1 MINAPHSPLSAR
13 YSVGLSLV
21 ELLVA
26 TLITLIGLLV
36 ITQVFAVYE
45 GWKRTTTGVAQ
56 TQESGL
62 LGAFAIEQDLRNA
75 GFGLIGVN
83 CTSISNYHAKAANNS
98 VSLPAKPL
106 TITQEEKAPRNDR
119 IDVLYSTS
127 AFANVDV
134 RLQYEIANSTSD
146 LYVNNDLGFVTGDL
160 ILLGSDG
167 GVCSILQFSGK
178 DRDAEVP
185 SSPNVTSSG
194 TARLLPHV
202 PGDATPWNPPE
213 GTNSLSGRT
222 YGVGTRVLNL
232 GSGLPPLE
240 PEPARP
246 APTLINHRYYVQDDT
261 LRMDE
266 LNVGDGSVSTFDLVP
281 GVVGLRAT
289 CLPAMPCSDSTTAIR
304 FGLVVRS
311 GNREKEKVA
320 QQEVKVVE
328 GNASIAFW
336 PGDGAPT
343 LDLDEE
349 ALHYRYR
356 VFQTVVPLKNII
368 WNPTP

>member
-1 MINAPHSPLSAR
+1 MDASRCHRGGARTSA
-13 YSVGLSLV
+13 GLSLV

-56 TQESGL
+56 TQEAGL
-62 LGAFAIEQDLRNA
+62 LGAFAVEQDLRNA
-75 GFGLIGVN
+75 GFGLVGVD
-83 CTSISNYHAKAANNS
+83 CTSISNYHANAAAKS
-98 VSLPAKPL
+98 VALPAKPL
-106 TITQEEKAPRNDR
+106 TITPDVKEKDEAQVNDR

-134 RLQYEIANSTSD
+134 WLQYAIDDSASD
-146 LYVNNDLGFVTGDL
+146 LHVNNDLGFVTGDL

-167 GVCSILQFSGK
+167 GACSLLQFSGK

-185 SSPNVTSSG
+185 SLPNVTSSG
-194 TARLLPHV
+194 NARLLPHV
-202 PGDATPWNPPE
+202 PSTTMPWNPPK
-213 GTNSLSGRT
+213 GTNSLGGT

-232 GSGLPPLE
+232 GQRLVS
-240 PEPARP
+240 RSF
-246 APTLINHRYYVQDDT
+246 YVKDET
-261 LRMDE
+261 LRVDE
-266 LNVGDGSVSTFDLVP
+266 LNASDGSVTTYDLAP
-281 GVVGLRAT
+281 GVVGLRAA
-289 CLPAMPCSDSTTAIR
+289 CLPAMACSESTTAIR
-304 FGLVVRS
+304 FGLIVKS
-311 GNREKEKVA
+311 GNREKDAVA

-328 GNASIAFW
+328 GKASIAFW
-336 PGDGAPT
+336 PGEGAPT
-343 LDLDEE
+343 HDLGSDEE

-368 WNPTP
+368 WNTSP

>member
-1 MINAPHSPLSAR
+1 MSQRSYRHGMARKSA
-13 YSVGLSLV
+13 GLSLV

-56 TQESGL
+56 TQEAGL

-75 GFGLIGVN
+75 GFGLVGVD
-83 CTSISNYHAKAANNS
+83 CTEISNYHAGAAAKS
-98 VSLPAKPL
+98 VLLPARPL
-106 TITQEEKAPRNDR
+106 TITLDEEEKNEEKKDKAASNDR

-134 RLQYEIANSTSD
+134 RLQYEIENSASE
-146 LYVNNDLGFVTGDL
+146 LFVNNDLGFASGDL

-167 GVCSILQFSGK
+167 GVCALLQFSGK

-185 SSPNVTSSG
+185 SLPNVTSSG
-194 TARLLPHV
+194 NARLLPHV
-202 PGDATPWNPPE
+202 PGEATPWNPPK
-213 GTNSLSGRT
+213 GTNSLTST
-222 YGVGTRVLNL
+222 YGIGTRVLNL
-232 GSGLPPLE
+232 GQGLVS
-240 PEPARP
+240 R
-246 APTLINHRYYVQDDT
+246 RFYVRDET
-261 LRMDE
+261 LRVDE
-266 LNVGDGSVSTFDLVP
+266 LSTSDGSVTTYDLAP
-281 GVVGLRAT
+281 GVVGLRAA
-289 CLPAMPCSDSTTAIR
+289 CLPAMPCSESSTAIR
-304 FGLVVRS
+304 FGLIIRS
-311 GNREKEKVA
+311 GNREKDVVA

-328 GNASIAFW
+328 GKASIAFW

-343 LDLDEE
+343 LDLDLSSNDE

-356 VFQTVVPLKNII
+356 VFQTVVPLKNIV
-368 WNPTP
+368 WNTNP

>member
-1 MINAPHSPLSAR
+1 MDACRCHLRGRRTSA
-13 YSVGLSLV
+13 GLSLV

-56 TQESGL
+56 TQETGL

-75 GFGLIGVN
+75 GFGLVGVD
-83 CTSISNYHAKAANNS
+83 CASIANYHALAADKR
-98 VSLPAKPL
+98 VALPAKPL

-127 AFANVDV
+127 AFANVGV
-134 RLQYEIANSTSD
+134 RLQYEIADSASD
-146 LYVNNDLGFVTGDL
+146 LYVNNDLGFATGDL

-167 GVCSILQFSGK
+167 GDCSLLQFSGK

-185 SSPNVTSSG
+185 SLPNVTSSG
-194 TARLLPHV
+194 NARLLPHL
-202 PGDATPWNPPE
+202 PGAETPWNPPE
-213 GTNSLSGRT
+213 GTNILAGKH

-232 GSGLPPLE
+232 GQALVS
-240 PEPARP
+240 R
-246 APTLINHRYYVQDDT
+246 RFYVKDGT
-261 LRMDE
+261 LRVDE
-266 LNVGDGSVSTFDLVP
+266 LDTSDGSVTTYDLAT
-281 GVVGLRAT
+281 GVVGLRAA
-289 CLPAMPCSDSTTAIR
+289 CLPAMACSESSTAIR
-304 FGLVVRS
+304 FGLIVRS
-311 GNREKEKVA
+311 GNREKDRIER
-320 QQEVKVVE
+320 QQEVNVSDGK
-328 GNASIAFW
+328 ASIAFW

-343 LDLDEE
+343 FDLDLSSNDE

-356 VFQTVVPLKNII
+356 VFQTVVPLKNIV
-368 WNPTP
+368 WNTSP

>member
-1 MINAPHSPLSAR
+1 MIKIRHRHFSAR
-13 YSVGLSLV
+13 YAAGLSLV

-62 LGAFAIEQDLRNA
+62 IGAFAIEQDLRNA
-75 GFGLIGVN
+75 GFGLIGVD

-98 VSLPAKPL
+98 VLLPAKPL
-106 TITQEEKAPRNDR
+106 MIAQEEKDEKDKAPHNDR

-134 RLQYEIANSTSD
+134 RLQREIDDSAAD

-167 GVCSILQFSGK
+167 GACSILQFSGK
-178 DRDAEVP
+178 DRDAEVTLL
-185 SSPNVTSSG
+185 PNVTSSG
-194 TARLLPHV
+194 NARLLPHL
-202 PGDATPWNPPE
+202 PGDAIRWNPPE
-213 GTNSLSGRT
+213 GTNSLSGLH

-232 GSGLPPLE
+232 GQALVS
-240 PEPARP
+240 
-246 APTLINHRYYVQDDT
+246 HRYYVKDET

-266 LNVGDGSVSTFDLVP
+266 LNVSDGSVSTFDLVP
-281 GVVGLRAT
+281 GVVGLRAA
-289 CLPAMPCSDSTTAIR
+289 CLPAAACSKSTTAVR
-304 FGLVVRS
+304 FGLIVRS
-311 GNREKEKVA
+311 GSREKEAVT

-328 GNASIAFW
+328 RKASIAFW
-336 PGDGAPT
+336 PGEDAPT
-343 LDLDEE
+343 FDLGSNDE

-356 VFQTVVPLKNII
+356 VFHTIVPLKNII
-368 WNPTP
+368 WNPSP

>member
-1 MINAPHSPLSAR
+1 MIKIRNRQYQAR
-13 YSVGLSLV
+13 NSTGLSLV

-56 TQESGL
+56 TQEAGL

-83 CTSISNYHAKAANNS
+83 CTSISNYHANAATKS

-106 TITQEEKAPRNDR
+106 TITPEEKEEEKDKVPHNDR

-134 RLQYEIANSTSD
+134 RLQQEIDDSAAD
-146 LYVNNDLGFVTGDL
+146 LYVNNDLGFVAGDL

-167 GVCSILQFSGK
+167 GACSILQFSGK
-178 DRDAEVP
+178 DRDAEVALL
-185 SSPNVTSSG
+185 PNVTSSG
-194 TARLLPHV
+194 NARLLPHL
-202 PGDATPWNPPE
+202 PGDATPWNPPK
-213 GTNSLSGRT
+213 GTNSLSGNH
-222 YGVGTRVLNL
+222 YGVGARVLNL
-232 GSGLPPLE
+232 GQALVS
-240 PEPARP
+240 
-246 APTLINHRYYVQDDT
+246 HRYYVKDET

-266 LNVGDGSVSTFDLVP
+266 LNVSDGSVSTFDLVP

-289 CLPAMPCSDSTTAIR
+289 CLPAAPCSESTTAIR
-304 FGLVVRS
+304 FGLIVRS
-311 GNREKEKVA
+311 GNREKDA
-320 QQEVKVVE
+320 IDRQQEVSVSDGK
-328 GNASIAFW
+328 ASIAFW
-336 PGDGAPT
+336 PGKDAPT
-343 LDLDEE
+343 FDLGSEE
-349 ALHYRYR
+349 DALHYRYR
-356 VFQTVVPLKNII
+356 VFQTVVPLKNIV
-368 WNPTP
+368 WNPIP

>member
-1 MINAPHSPLSAR
+1 MNQRSCRRGMARKSA
-13 YSVGLSLV
+13 GLSLV

-62 LGAFAIEQDLRNA
+62 LGAFTIEQDLRNA
-75 GFGLIGVN
+75 GFGLIGVD
-83 CTSISNYHAKAANNS
+83 CTSIANYHTQAAGNS
-98 VSLPAKPL
+98 VSLPAKSL
-106 TITQEEKAPRNDR
+106 TITQEGKEEKATSRNDR

-134 RLQYEIANSTSD
+134 RLQYEIADSAAD
-146 LYVNNDLGFVTGDL
+146 LYVNNDLGFATGDL

-167 GVCSILQFSGK
+167 GVCSLLQFSGK
-178 DRDAEVP
+178 DPNTEV
-185 SSPNVTSSG
+185 SLRPNVTSSG
-194 TARLLPHV
+194 NARLLPHV
-202 PGDATPWNPPE
+202 PGAETPWNPPD
-213 GTNSLSGRT
+213 GTNSLSGKH
-222 YGVGTRVLNL
+222 YSVGTRVLNL
-232 GSGLPPLE
+232 GQGLVS
-240 PEPARP
+240 
-246 APTLINHRYYVQDDT
+246 HRFYVKDDT

-266 LNVGDGSVSTFDLVP
+266 LNAGNGSVSTYDLVP
-281 GVVGLRAT
+281 GVVGLRAA

-304 FGLVVRS
+304 FGLIVRS
-311 GNREKEKVA
+311 SNREKDAVV
-320 QQEVKVVE
+320 QQEVTIVDKK
-328 GNASIAFW
+328 ALIAFW

-343 LDLDEE
+343 HDLGSDEE

-356 VFQTVVPLKNII
+356 VFQTVVPLKNIV
-368 WNPTP
+368 WNTSP